1 MNISDDIEVYKLS
14 KLLQIFSDD
23 RNSNFLY
30 EYWVKSNKL
39 KYVPKALGRT
49 SATVAP
55 DEVQY
60 VIALESLFESYM
72 ETLNGFIREP
82 YCSTFELVSPMDTST
97 IQQCDELII
106 EFENLKSISFNAG
119 WVDLYKDLS
128 VAFAKITAKINR
140 LLASH
145 STEKQFHFVTNV
157 EAEDFISCE
166 DINFKR
172 KIGRYF
178 VIDKQAN

>member
-1 MNISDDIEVYKLS
+1 
-14 KLLQIFSDD
+14 
-23 RNSNFLY
+23 
-30 EYWVKSNKL
+30 
-39 KYVPKALGRT
+39 
-49 SATVAP
+49 
-55 DEVQY
+55 
-60 VIALESLFESYM
+60 
-72 ETLNGFIREP
+72 
-82 YCSTFELVSPMDTST
+82 MDTST

-106 EFENLKSISFNAG
+106 EFENLQSISFNAG

-140 LLASH
+140 LLASR

-178 VIDKQAN
+178 VIDKQAD

>member
-14 KLLQIFSDD
+14 KLLQIFGDD
-23 RNSNFLY
+23 KNADFLY
-30 EYWVKSNKL
+30 EYWIKSNKL
-39 KYVPKALGRT
+39 KYLPKVLGRT
-49 SATVAP
+49 HASVAT

-60 VIALESLFESYM
+60 VIALESLLESYM

-82 YCSTFELVSPMDTST
+82 YCSAYESAPTMDAST

-106 EFENLKSISFNAG
+106 EFENLQSVSFNAG
-119 WVDLYKDLS
+119 WVDLYNDLS
-128 VAFAKITAKINR
+128 KAVAKITAKINR

-145 STEKQFHFVTNV
+145 STEKQFHFITNI
-157 EAEDFISCE
+157 EPDDLISCE
-166 DINFKR
+166 DVNFKR
-172 KIGRYF
+172 KTGRYF